1 MGGRKMATVIRDAI
15 IVTSDPEGR
24 IIYDGAI
31 AIGDDGNIAAV
42 GSTDEVVNAH
52 PNAEMI
58 SARGKAVFPGFFNC
72 HTHLTATLSRGI
84 LEDLGF
90 PSPLR
95 FPEQVAAMLS
105 AEEMQVFALLGAIE
119 GIRSGTTTFFE
130 QGRGISNYA
139 QQLADTGARF
149 VLTESMTDVNYNVI
163 SAGTLLKSS
172 SDFSEELAEQAYQRA
187 VDVYDAWHGKA
198 DGRLTVYFSPS
209 TTDSVSPAMLHRS
222 RELAEERGVGYTI
235 HLSQSKQ
242 EVAGVMAAWGVLP
255 THYLEQNEFLGPRL
269 VVAHCRE
276 IIESEIQ
283 ALGRHTTGVSNNPP
297 IAARRGAAAPALDL
311 EEAGCRVGIG
321 TDNMAEDMVEA
332 VRTGYFVE
340 RVRRDDPFSPSPEKL
355 MEWATIGGAR
365 IMGMD
370 ETLGSLE
377 VGKQADLFITDLRR
391 AHMVPVLRVISDF
404 VNNGQASDVEAVMV
418 AGDWVMRDRKLL
430 HIDEDDILQRGEE
443 LAHRA
448 WRQLQE
454 KYPDVAM
461 PFPLM
466 EGPVF

>member
-1 MGGRKMATVIRDAI
+1 MPTIIRDTI
-15 IVTSDPEGR
+15 IVTSDPDGR
-24 IIYDGAI
+24 VLYDGAI
-31 AIGDDGNIAAV
+31 AVGDDGVIAAI
-42 GSTDEVVNAH
+42 GPTDDVVREH
-52 PNAEMI
+52 PDAEMV

-95 FPEQVAAMLS
+95 FPEQVASMLS

-130 QGRGISNYA
+130 QGRGVADYA

-149 VLTESMTDVNYNVI
+149 VLTESMMDVTYNTI
-163 SAGTLLKSS
+163 SAGTVLRSS
-172 SDFSEELAEQAYQRA
+172 SDFSEGLAEEAYQRA

-209 TTDSVSPAMLHRS
+209 TTDSVSPAMLRRS

-242 EVAGVMAAWGVLP
+242 EVAGVMATWGVLP

-276 IIESEIQ
+276 IVESEIQ
-283 ALGRHTTGVSNNPP
+283 ALGRHGTGVSNNPA
-297 IAARRGAAAPALDL
+297 IAARRGAAAPSLDL
-311 EEAGCRVGIG
+311 EEAGCRIGIG

-332 VRTGYFVE
+332 IRTGYFVE
-340 RVRRDDPFSPSPEKL
+340 RVRRDDPFQPTAEKL
-355 MEWATIGGAR
+355 IQWGTIGGAR

-370 ETLGSLE
+370 QTLGSLE
-377 VGKQADLFITDLRR
+377 VGKQADLFIADLRR
-391 AHMVPVLRVISDF
+391 AHMVPVLRVVSDF

-418 AGDWVMRDRKLL
+418 AGSWVMRDGRLL
-430 HIDEDDILQRGEE
+430 NVDEADILARGEE

-461 PFPLM
+461 PFPLSD
-466 EGPVF
+466 GPAF

>member
-1 MGGRKMATVIRDAI
+1 MTTVIHNAI

-24 IIYDGAI
+24 VIHNGAI
-31 AIGDDGNIAAV
+31 AIGDDGLIAAV
-42 GSTDEVVNAH
+42 GPSDEIVGANPRADMVNG
-52 PNAEMI
+52 
-58 SARGKAVFPGFFNC
+58 RGKAVYPGFFNC

-130 QGRGISNYA
+130 QGRGVAGYA
-139 QQLADTGARF
+139 QQLANTGARF

-172 SDFSEELAEQAYQRA
+172 ADFSEELADAAYQRA
-187 VDVYDAWHGKA
+187 VDLYDGWHNKA
-198 DGRLTVYFSPS
+198 DGRVTVYFSPS
-209 TTDSVSPAMLHRS
+209 TTDSVSPAMLRRS

-276 IIESEIQ
+276 IVESEIQ
-283 ALGRHTTGVSNNPP
+283 ALGRHGTGISNNPA

-311 EEAGCRVGIG
+311 EEAGCQIGIG

-332 VRTGYFVE
+332 IRTGYFVE
-340 RVRRDDPFSPSPEKL
+340 RVRRDDPFSPTAEKL
-355 MEWATIGGAR
+355 LEWGTIGGAR

-377 VGKQADLFITDLRR
+377 VGKQADLFVADLRR
-391 AHMVPVLRVISDF
+391 PHMVPVLRVVSDF
-404 VNNGQASDVEAVMV
+404 VNNGQASDVESVMV
-418 AGDWVMRDRKLL
+418 AGEWVMRDGALL
-430 HIDEDDILQRGEE
+430 HIDEDDILRRGED

-448 WRQLQE
+448 WRHLQD
-454 KYPDVAM
+454 KYPDIAM
-461 PFPLM
+461 PFPLS
-466 EGPVF
+466 EGPAF